1 MSSPVSFNVICRTV
15 LISSKTNEYAKAY
28 AAAGLEMTDR
38 EEIRVQALYLLSNL
52 SHWRGPEAKA
62 TKDNLK
68 LISNGRS
75 APREK

>member
-15 LISSKTNEYAKAY
+15 LVSSKTNEYAKAY
-28 AAAGLEMTDR
+28 AAAGLGMTNP

-62 TKDNLK
+62 TKASLK
-68 LISNGRS
+68 LFANK
-75 APREK
+75 EK